1 MQPKHLL
8 LRCYG
13 FYRGGQWYGLCL
25 DLNIA
30 AQADTP
36 QALRAK
42 LAEMVESYVE
52 TVLDTDDKAGVAA
65 LLDRR
70 APLKDWMAYWAAAL
84 AARIQPARRLLFKQA
99 LPFHLAAH
107 C

>member
-1 MQPKHLL
+1 MQPTQLL

-13 FYRGGQWYGLCL
+13 FYRHGQWHGLCL
-25 DLNIA
+25 DFDIA
-30 AQADTP
+30 AQADSP

-42 LAEMVESYVE
+42 LAEIIESYVE
-52 TVLDTDDKAGVAA
+52 TVLDTDDKASVAA

-70 APLKDWMAYWAAAL
+70 APLEDWLRYWAAGL
-84 AARIQPARRLLFKQA
+84 AAQIHPSRRLLFKQA
-99 LPFHLAAH
+99 LPFHLATH